1 MKIKL
6 IANNVELIKNEKI
19 EQKDRMENKT
29 RVRATTVNNDSAWK
43 NELLEKIRK
52 LFNATI
58 GQRAVGFCYKT
69 EFCCFQ
75 ANLQSANVWGI
86 CARTFGFEGPTSVTG
101 SLKYDVAGCSFDTE
115 DCTKRADSRT
125 GSRHGGR
132 RRTYYNIRLMQ
143 QYQRQLQRQLQRQQQ
158 QRSSRGRRDNCTL
171 PP

>member
-58 GQRAVGFCYKT
+58 G
-69 EFCCFQ
+69 
-75 ANLQSANVWGI
+75 
-86 CARTFGFEGPTSVTG
+86 
-101 SLKYDVAGCSFDTE
+101 
-115 DCTKRADSRT
+115 
-125 GSRHGGR
+125 
-132 RRTYYNIRLMQ
+132 
-143 QYQRQLQRQLQRQQQ
+143 
-158 QRSSRGRRDNCTL
+158 
-171 PP
+171 